1 MEIIV
6 KDLISIIIPVY
17 NVEKYLSECIESVIT
32 QTYTEL
38 EIILIDDEST
48 DNSGKICDEYAVK
61 DDRIKVIHQRNSG
74 AAGARNAGLRIATG
88 EYLAFVDSDDYLEK
102 DAYEYMV
109 TQLDVNQ
116 ADVIQCAFRNVFVN
130 RVIDRIMLPEFQ
142 EFSARSFLRRLTVDW
157 TGGLLWD
164 KLYRRSLFANVYFEE
179 GHKIDD
185 EFFTY
190 QGLMN
195 AEKILHSPKIIYNYR
210 KRRSGI
216 MLNYTFQQQIVLD
229 KLDYLSKRR
238 KKIISRFPDLKTDF
252 DIHFLNN
259 LVILSMDEAAT
270 VKSIQQI
277 QELLRD
283 YYKERGHSK
292 IGISLRKRLFFLL
305 HRKPETILTQKKTK
319 TIDFDMNEYFE

>member
-1 MEIIV
+1 M

-17 NVEKYLSECIESVIT
+17 NVEKYLSECIESVIN
-32 QTYTEL
+32 QTYSEL

-61 DDRIKVIHQRNSG
+61 DARIKVIHQKNSG
-74 AAGARNAGLRIATG
+74 AASARNKGLRIATG

-109 TQLDVNQ
+109 TQLNANH

-130 RVIDRIMLPEFQ
+130 RVVDCVMLPEFQ
-142 EFSARSFLRRLTVDW
+142 EFSTKSFLRRFTIDW
-157 TGGLLWD
+157 TSGLLWD
-164 KLYRRSLFANVYFEE
+164 KLYRRSLFENVYFEE

-195 AEKILHSPKIIYNYR
+195 AEKILHSPKVIYNYR

-216 MLNYTFQQQIVLD
+216 MLNSAFQQQIVLD

-238 KKIISRFPDLKTDF
+238 IKIISRFPDIKTDF
-252 DIHFLNN
+252 DLHFLNT
-259 LVILSMDEAAT
+259 LVMLSIDRAAT
-270 VKSIQQI
+270 VESIQQT
-277 QELLRD
+277 QKLLRD
-283 YYKERGHSK
+283 YSKERGHCK
-292 IGISLRKRLFFLL
+292 IGISLRKRLFFLQ
-305 HRKPETILTQKKTK
+305 HQKPESIFTQKETETK
-319 TIDFDMNEYFE
+319 TINFDTNEYFE